1 MAEKLMTVAEYA
13 SHIGKSVPL
22 IYKQIKNKQVKS
34 IEKFGRK
41 LIVVK

>member
-1 MAEKLMTVAEYA
+1 
-13 SHIGKSVPL
+13 VPL

-41 LIVVK
+41 LIVVKWNG